1 MKRLALFVY
10 QPKILLVII
19 ILQSVAL
26 AAVFASLNASQDYSS
41 TQVLAQT
48 ADDLDEEIRN
58 CLKMP
63 IVERPTCAKM
73 IGMQLASQSIEVGE
87 KVRNCM
93 KLRPIFVRFCLNELR

>member
-1 MKRLALFVY
+1 MKQIFTTFY

-26 AAVFASLNASQDYSS
+26 AAVFISFKASQDYAS

-48 ADDLDEEIRN
+48 ADDPDEDIKT
-58 CLKMP
+58 CLRLP
-63 IVERPTCAKM
+63 VADRPTCAKM
-73 IGMQLASQSIEVGE
+73 IGMKLASQNIEEGE
-87 KVRNCM
+87 KVRQCM

>member
-26 AAVFASLNASQDYSS
+26 AAVFASLKVSQDYTS

-48 ADDLDEEIRN
+48 ADDQDEEIRT
-58 CLKMP
+58 CLKLP
-63 IVERPTCAKM
+63 VGDRPTCAKM
-73 IGMQLASQSIEVGE
+73 IGMKLASQSIEAGE
-87 KVRNCM
+87 KVRHCM
-93 KLRPIFVRFCLNELR
+93 KLRPLFVRYCLNELR